1 MDRFSLIEGGPIYRF
16 QKAIG
21 MALPDRRG
29 VVKRAFLTTL
39 VTWIPLLLLSLLQ
52 HRSFD
57 SGIKIPFLSDF
68 AVSIRF
74 LVGLPLLVIAET
86 VIDPRLNHAVKH
98 FVDSGL
104 VTVEKL
110 PAFEEA
116 IRRTNRLRDSALPAI
131 LILVAAFA
139 PSIWYRQTEF
149 LRAGISTWHTMVS
162 TSGEHLSLAGW
173 WFGTISLPLYRV
185 LLFRWIWIILLWT
198 IFLKKASKIEL
209 HCIGTH
215 PDTCGGLGFLAEIQP
230 FFGFIGF
237 ACSAVMAGALGNEIA
252 YQGATVS
259 SLKFLIIVYC
269 VLAVI
274 LLAAPLL
281 VLTPKLAKIKRR
293 DQYHYGTL
301 GVAYSGAF
309 EAKWIQGLSSDRES
323 LLGTS
328 DIQSLADLY
337 NSFSIIREM
346 NVVLIDK
353 RLLAALA
360 FSAILPILPMIVIA
374 TPTQELVRAVL
385 KLLV

>member
-1 MDRFSLIEGGPIYRF
+1 
-16 QKAIG
+16 

-293 DQYHYGTL
+293 DQYHYGAL
-301 GVAYSGAF
+301 GTAYSGAF
-309 EAKWIQGLSSDRES
+309 EAKWIQGLSSDREA

-328 DIQSLADLY
+328 DIQSLADLS
-337 NSFSIIREM
+337 NSFSVIREM
-346 NVVLIDK
+346 KVVLIGK

-374 TPTQELVRAVL
+374 TPTQELVHAVL